1 MFTFVSSPL
10 GPLHDTLIEHIRTMD
25 AYEEQN
31 TPQHVINNLR
41 EVDSPPTRG
50 ATIVPSVRVD
60 SPAIS
65 VHSIASMETNAGSE
79 NAPQSYAA
87 AFATAVGRQRALTFN
102 LVEWGWNDDDDQ
114 LELPPGPT
122 PRQRT
127 LSLPRVVAGPSP
139 GLLGLGS
146 SSQLLRPIPAQVP
159 ESCPS
164 LYRPGPG
171 SLVNDDGDSDS
182 QTEADSIWFVND
194 ASDAQVVTSASTT
207 NLIDVMDSIMTNGNE
222 PLAFNP
228 PEPFEDF
235 PDLAAIIATLR
246 MTNEDVIVEGAIEDL
261 NLL

>member
-1 MFTFVSSPL
+1 MQ
-10 GPLHDTLIEHIRTMD
+10 

-31 TPQHVINNLR
+31 TPQLR
-41 EVDSPPTRG
+41 DSIAPSLELRADSP
-50 ATIVPSVRVD
+50 S
-60 SPAIS
+60 IS
-65 VHSIASMETNAGSE
+65 VHSSASLETNAASE
-79 NAPQSYAA
+79 NGPMSYAA

-102 LVEWGWNDDDDQ
+102 LVDWGWNHDQDQDESESSAIEQ
-114 LELPPGPT
+114 LEPPSASGPT

-127 LSLPRVVAGPSP
+127 LSLPRGGFVPSA
-139 GLLGLGS
+139 
-146 SSQLLRPIPAQVP
+146 QLLRPIPPQVP

-182 QTEADSIWFVND
+182 QTEANSIWFVND
-194 ASDAQVVTSASTT
+194 ASDAQVVTSASTP
-207 NLIDVMDSIMTNGNE
+207 NLIDIEPITTNAVRTE

-246 MTNEDVIVEGAIEDL
+246 MTNEDVIVEGPIEDL